1 MTTSLITP
9 ADPAAPRSP
18 GGKTSRPDSRGL
30 PVSARDALSI
40 AGVWVALIVATTIV
54 RPDFLSTQSLLAIT
68 FTMSIS
74 GILAVSQA
82 IIVISG
88 GLLDLSLPVS
98 LIISA
103 WATVTALNNGL
114 PTVVAIPIG
123 IVTGMAWGALNGVI
137 VVFGKLNPIIVTL
150 ATGFGGLAVMLI
162 FFKSAQIPAQSDL
175 RLYGL
180 GRFLGLP
187 NIFWPM
193 VITIVLGG
201 LAFAFTRWG
210 RRLIAMGGNA
220 PAAKARGINLRRMRL
235 GSFIGAGAV
244 AGLAGVMFSA
254 VTPSFTPAAGASF
267 QLIVIGA
274 VILAGISL
282 SGGKGNL
289 LVLLLSVGFFATI
302 PTSIAFF
309 GLAPAWALVFQ
320 GALLIIAVGIDG
332 YRMKRTAR

>member
-9 ADPAAPRSP
+9 ADPAAPVSP
-18 GGKTSRPDSRGL
+18 GGRKGRPDSRG
-30 PVSARDALSI
+30 ATAWRDALSI
-40 AGVWVALIVATTIV
+40 AGVWLLLIVATTIV
-54 RPDFLSTQSLLAIT
+54 RPDFLSSQTLLAVT
-68 FTMSIS
+68 FTMAIS

-82 IIVISG
+82 LIVISG

-98 LIISA
+98 LILSA

-114 PTVVAIPIG
+114 PTWVAIPIG
-123 IVTGMAWGALNGVI
+123 IVTGAAWGLLNGLI

-150 ATGFGGLAVMLI
+150 ATGFGGLAIMLI
-162 FFKSAQIPAQSDL
+162 FFKSAQIPSTSEL

-187 NIFWPM
+187 NVFWPM
-193 VITIVLGG
+193 VIVIVLAG
-201 LAFAFTRWG
+201 LALTFTRWG
-210 RRLIAMGGNA
+210 RHLRAVGGNA
-220 PAAKARGINLRRMRL
+220 QAAKARGIDLRRMRL
-235 GSFIGAGAV
+235 ATFAGAGAV

-254 VTPSFTPAAGASF
+254 VNPSFTPASGAGF

-274 VILAGISL
+274 VILGGISL

-289 LVLLLSVGFFATI
+289 LVLLLSVGFLATI

-332 YRMKRTAR
+332 YRLKRTAR